1 MKKLTLFTILSIFL
15 CITSCKKDPVPVK
28 GCTDQT
34 ASNYNAEAEE
44 DDSSCI
50 HYSDLIIG
58 TWNGK
63 TVEFSVELSEEMTQ
77 VLITYAQMM
86 TPEEFEDE
94 FGVTMPTTNEEW
106 LYFAQNM
113 STGTDDITGETIVF
127 TETTMSISEEEGD
140 VMSFD
145 YAFTSHDRFT
155 VDGAEEELGITY
167 FDIVTCTET
176 DLVLTTQLNALE
188 IPDLQDII
196 GTMTV
201 TCTR

>member
-1 MKKLTLFTILSIFL
+1 MKKLTLFTILSILL
-15 CITSCKKDPVPVK
+15 CVTSCKKDPVPVK

-63 TVEFSVELSEEMTQ
+63 TIEVSVEFSEEMTQ

-86 TPEEFEDE
+86 SAEDFESE
-94 FGVTMPTTNEEW
+94 FGVAKPTTNEGW
-106 LYFAQNM
+106 LNLVQSM
-113 STGTDDITGETIVF
+113 TTETEDITGETIVF
-127 TETTMSISEEEGD
+127 TETTMSINEEED

-201 TCTR
+201 TCSR